1 MAAFRV
7 DAVII
12 AHARFFFLLFHCL
25 QVDVDRRMLLLFYL
39 VRSNVVYIDDRGFP
53 SNHACHVLYSMA
65 SSVNTGV
72 PHLPEAVVHQ
82 HE

>member
-12 AHARFFFLLFHCL
+12 THARFFFLLFHCL
-25 QVDVDRRMLLLFYL
+25 QVDVNRMLLLFYL
-39 VRSNVVYIDDRGFP
+39 VHSNVVYIDDRGCP

-65 SSVNTGV
+65 SSVNTGATT
-72 PHLPEAVVHQ
+72 PTGSRGASA
-82 HE
+82 